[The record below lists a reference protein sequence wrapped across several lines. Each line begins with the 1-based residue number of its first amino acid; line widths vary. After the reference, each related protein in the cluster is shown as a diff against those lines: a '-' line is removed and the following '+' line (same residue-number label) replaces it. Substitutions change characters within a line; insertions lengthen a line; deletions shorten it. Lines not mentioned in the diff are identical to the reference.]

1 MGWGV
6 STIVK
11 DNFGLVDSM
20 KQYHNN
26 TVLDNFNLQQHKLFA
41 PKVPMIVW
49 VVSSPYLWLY
59 LGLFL

>member
-20 KQYHNN
+20 EQYHNN
-26 TVLDNFNLQQHKLFA
+26 AVLDNFNLQLLLTTQTIRAK
-41 PKVPMIVW
+41 
-49 VVSSPYLWLY
+49 SSQQMWMHV
-59 LGLFL
+59 

>member
-20 KQYHNN
+20 EQYHNN
-26 TVLDNFNLQQHKLFA
+26 TVLDNFNLQL
-41 PKVPMIVW
+41 
-49 VVSSPYLWLY
+49 LLTT
-59 LGLFL
+59 

>member
-26 TVLDNFNLQQHKLFA
+26 TVLDNFNPTVTANNTNYSCQKFPA
-41 PKVPMIVW
+41 NVDACVT
-49 VVSSPYLWLY
+49 S
-59 LGLFL
+59 

>member
-20 KQYHNN
+20 EQYHNN
-26 TVLDNFNLQQHKLFA
+26 TVLDNFNLQLLLTTQTTYSCQKFPA
-41 PKVPMIVW
+41 NVDACVT
-49 VVSSPYLWLY
+49 S
-59 LGLFL
+59 